1 MTWSQTEL
9 DALRSAFA
17 AGTLRV
23 TYDGRTVEYGDAGD
37 LLKRIRTIEREMAAA
52 GRDRLVTMK
61 PTRGTS
67 SPGCHSTLATTRRF
81 LSQLPA

>member
-1 MTWSQTEL
+1 MVWSQTEL

-37 LLKRIRTIEREMAAA
+37 LLKRIRVIEREMAAVA
-52 GRDRLVTMK
+52 GGAK
-61 PTRGTS
+61 PSRS
-67 SPGCHSTLATTRRF
+67 LAAFTKG
-81 LSQLPA
+81 

>member
-23 TYDGRTVEYGDAGD
+23 TYDGRSVEYGDATD
-37 LLKRIRTIEREMAAA
+37 LLKRIRIIEREMATLSD
-52 GRDRLVTMK
+52 GTK
-61 PTRGTS
+61 PSRS
-67 SPGCHSTLATTRRF
+67 LASFTKG
-81 LSQLPA
+81 

>member
-37 LLKRIRTIEREMAAA
+37 LLKRIRTIEREMAAETDGA
-52 GRDRLVTMK
+52 K
-61 PTRGTS
+61 PSRS
-67 SPGCHSTLATTRRF
+67 LASF
-81 LSQLPA
+81 AKG

>member
-23 TYDGRTVEYGDAGD
+23 TYDGRSVEYGDAAD
-37 LLKRIRTIEREMAAA
+37 LLKRIRVIEREMATISDGA
-52 GRDRLVTMK
+52 RPSR
-61 PTRGTS
+61 S
-67 SPGCHSTLATTRRF
+67 LASFTKG
-81 LSQLPA
+81 

>member
-9 DALRSAFA
+9 DALRAAFA

-37 LLKRIRTIEREMAAA
+37 LLKRIRIIEREMATISDGA
-52 GRDRLVTMK
+52 K
-61 PTRGTS
+61 PSRS
-67 SPGCHSTLATTRRF
+67 LASFTKG
-81 LSQLPA
+81 

>member
-23 TYDGRTVEYGDAGD
+23 TYDGRTVEYGDADD
-37 LLKRIRTIEREMAAA
+37 LLKRIRIIERELASAA
-52 GRDRLVTMK
+52 GSAK
-61 PTRGTS
+61 PSRS
-67 SPGCHSTLATTRRF
+67 LASFTKG
-81 LSQLPA
+81 